1 MPKSIRAT
9 DCIFSKKIFWYYG
22 NFGNLGNS
30 KIIVFKRPVDSML
43 GRWDEEDA
51 EYYGNLGNVSNC
63 LIFSFFNCSYFG
75 NFGNYGNFDKLN
87 FLKLQNT
94 SCGFGYVGMMRWRRY
109 WILW

>member
-63 LIFSFFNCSYFG
+63 LIFNFFNCSYFG
-75 NFGNYGNFDKLN
+75 NLGNYGKFDKFYFFYYTTPLVS
-87 FLKLQNT
+87 LVD
-94 SCGFGYVGMMRWRRY
+94 VGMFRWCTRC
-109 WILW
+109 W